1 MAAKPDESRQV
12 GLREERKR
20 QQERLSTLHILD
32 AAEEVFAAKGFV
44 GATIREIADEAEFS
58 VGSIYTLFAGGKDE
72 VFVAVITRRTREFV
86 SVLDDALQP
95 DIPPIKRLH
104 EMIDAILDYYAAH
117 STFYRLFQRAI
128 GGDWLKFE
136 ATASDSNWQ
145 DYQTILDRYAALFR
159 DGIGTGDF
167 IDDDPAAQA
176 VILAGILQSF
186 LAHRIVGLGPHN
198 DSIDS
203 SFPAERLHALIDRT
217 FGNPNKRQARRTR
230 GTT

>member
-1 MAAKPDESRQV
+1 M
-12 GLREERKR
+12 
-20 QQERLSTLHILD
+20 LHILD
-32 AAEEVFAAKGFV
+32 AAEQVFAAKGFV

-72 VFVAVITRRTREFV
+72 IFLEVITRRTREIIGFID
-86 SVLDDALQP
+86 SSLEPEL
-95 DIPPIKRLH
+95 PPRERLH
-104 EMIDAILDYYAAH
+104 NLIDAILGYYTDH
-117 STFYRLFQRAI
+117 SQFMRLFQRAI
-128 GGDWLKFE
+128 GGDWMKFE

-159 DGIGTGDF
+159 VGIEAGDF
-167 IDDDPAAQA
+167 IDDDPAALA

-186 LAHRIVGLGPHN
+186 LAHRIVGLGPHGE
-198 DSIDS
+198 SIDS
-203 SFPAERLHALIDRT
+203 SFPPERLHALIDRT